1 MRIEEVF
8 RRAGEQDRLVLLP
21 EIIVGVPS
29 ILTSTRALDHLSSLE
44 SVVYKTATPV
54 ASGWPENTNDVIKAA
69 HRTAIAKGVD
79 LTKTLSVIGGHRPN
93 VLTVYSEAIKNS
105 FPEFLESLQGHVDGI
120 ILAEG
125 NEPWDK
131 TIAET
136 GLTYQECSEL
146 CLARGIDFVPPVS
159 GSNEVEEI
167 RKKVESAR
175 GFVYLMISQE
185 VGGDLYGEAKIQQM
199 IDSIREIRPVPVAV
213 AFGIR
218 GPAEFEILRGLRGCG
233 GAVMGTRIIEA
244 LSEGLREYRE
254 LIQSITP
261 YISPIGGE

>member
-8 RRAGEQDRLVLLP
+8 RRAGGQNRLVLLP

-29 ILTSTRALDHLSSLE
+29 IQTSTRAFDHLSSLE
-44 SVVYKTATPV
+44 NVVYKTATPV

-69 HRTAIAKGVD
+69 HRTAISNGVD
-79 LTKTLSVIGGHRPN
+79 LTKTISAIGQHRPN
-93 VLTVYSEAIKNS
+93 VLTVYSEAIRDPFS
-105 FPEFLESLQGHVDGI
+105 EFLDSLEGHIDGI

-131 TIAET
+131 TIAKT
-136 GLTYQECSEL
+136 GLTYRDCSEL
-146 CLARGIDFVPPVS
+146 CLDRGIDFVPPVS
-159 GSNEVEEI
+159 GNNDVEEI
-167 RKKVESAR
+167 REKVESAQ

-185 VGGDLYGEAKIQQM
+185 VGGDLYRKAKIQRM
-199 IDSIREIRPVPVAV
+199 IGSIHEIRPVPVAV

-218 GPAEFEILRGLRGCG
+218 GPEEFEIVRGLRGCG

-244 LSEGLREYRE
+244 LSDGFREYTK
-254 LIQSITP
+254 LMQSIAP